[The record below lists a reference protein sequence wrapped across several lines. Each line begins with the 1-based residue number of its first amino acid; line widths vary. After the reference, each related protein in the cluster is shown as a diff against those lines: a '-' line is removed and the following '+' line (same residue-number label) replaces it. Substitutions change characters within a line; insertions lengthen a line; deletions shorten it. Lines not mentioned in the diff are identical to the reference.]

1 MTIDVRTQNES
12 FFATARVNNFRNAKL
27 EGPSTAENKDLARHE
42 VFSFQE
48 VKTESNELQEESA
61 SIENENNGTQ

>member
-12 FFATARVNNFRNAKL
+12 FYSARVNNLRNLKL
-27 EGPSTAENKDLARHE
+27 EGPSTAENKDLGHHE

-48 VKTESNELQEESA
+48 VKTESNELQEETA
-61 SIENENNGTQ
+61 SIENENDMTR